1 MFNIASNR
9 MIRSTTI
16 SKICLGK
23 KQNKKEKKKNWTEL
37 EDEKEFFVSGS
48 SPHLVILE
56 QKRRVNL
63 CEQEFE

>member
-9 MIRSTTI
+9 IIRSTTI

-23 KQNKKEKKKNWTEL
+23 KNKKEKKKNSTEL

-48 SPHLVILE
+48 SPHLVIFE